1 MSRKSS
7 LSDLGGLVYSTD
19 SGRMCP
25 ACRQAIADC
34 VCAQARAAPAGDG
47 TARVSCDTKGRRG
60 KAVTVVRGLALEQAE
75 MADLAR
81 ALKTACGVGGTLK
94 DGVIELQGEHV
105 ERVLAEL
112 AARSL
117 RAKRSG

>member
-1 MSRKSS
+1 MTAPPGTPTPGTS
-7 LSDLGGLVYSTD
+7 
-19 SGRMCP
+19 P
-25 ACRQAIADC
+25 CR
-34 VCAQARAAPAGDG
+34 ARAAPAGDG

-112 AARSL
+112 AARGL

>member
-25 ACRQAIADC
+25 ACRQAIAAC
-34 VCAQARAAPAGDG
+34 VCAQTRVAPAGDG

-112 AARSL
+112 AARGL

>member
-25 ACRQAIADC
+25 ACRQAIAAC
-34 VCAQARAAPAGDG
+34 VCAQTRVAPTGDG

-60 KAVTVVRGLALEQAE
+60 KAVTVVRGLALEQGE

>member
-1 MSRKSS
+1 
-7 LSDLGGLVYSTD
+7 
-19 SGRMCP
+19 
-25 ACRQAIADC
+25 
-34 VCAQARAAPAGDG
+34 
-47 TARVSCDTKGRRG
+47 
-60 KAVTVVRGLALEQAE
+60 